1 MDKLVESFFAAK
13 EKQHLTEGDLFIGSD
28 GKATREKNAED
39 REDFSVPD
47 FVKESFGYDEDG
59 NDTAHTEATD
69 ESETDE
75 SETTDDDVEKEVD
88 DDLAEDDTCPEC
100 GKPGD
105 ECTCETVEG
114 VEPPKA
120 DGSFDIDTSDSD
132 WLDLNTLRADDVF
145 AKVIDLIS
153 VNFNHEAAAEGGTD
167 MNFSV
172 IQVKGV
178 TDKKEIKDIIDLI
191 EGTLNSDNYRISN
204 YRLNDGNLELK
215 VEY

>member
-1 MDKLVESFFAAK
+1 MDNKLMENIFAANN
-13 EKQHLTEGDLFIGSD
+13 KQHLTEGDLFIGSN
-28 GKATREKNAED
+28 GKATREKDVED

-59 NDTAHTEATD
+59 NDTAHTET
-69 ESETDE
+69 E
-75 SETTDDDVEKEVD
+75 DDVEKEVD
-88 DDLAEDDTCPEC
+88 NDLTETDTCPEC
-100 GKPGD
+100 GKSED

-114 VEPPKA
+114 VEDNTETAIESP
-120 DGSFDIDTSDSD
+120 DFNIDTSDD
-132 WLDLNTLRADDVF
+132 GWLDFNTLKDDDTF

-153 VNFNHEAAAEGGTD
+153 VNFNHEAAVEGGTD
-167 MNFSV
+167 MGFSV

-191 EGTLNSDNYRISN
+191 KGTLDSDGYYLNN

>member
-1 MDKLVESFFAAK
+1 MDKLVESFFAAN
-13 EKQHLTEGDLFIGSD
+13 KQHLTEGDLFIGSN
-28 GKATREKNAED
+28 GKATREKDVED

-47 FVKESFGYDEDG
+47 FVKATFGYDEDG
-59 NDTAHTEATD
+59 NDTAHTETADDNTGA
-69 ESETDE
+69 
-75 SETTDDDVEKEVD
+75 TDDDTEKEVD
-88 DDLAEDDTCPEC
+88 DDLAETDTCPEC
-100 GKPGD
+100 GKSGD

-114 VEPPKA
+114 VEPSEAGPSFNINTGD
-120 DGSFDIDTSDSD
+120 DG
-132 WLDLNTLRADDVF
+132 WLDLNTLKDDDVF

-153 VNFNHEAAAEGGTD
+153 VNFNHEAAVEGGTD

-172 IQVKGV
+172 IQVKDV

-191 EGTLNSDNYRISN
+191 QGTLNSDNYCISN

>member
-1 MDKLVESFFAAK
+1 MDNKLMENIFAANN
-13 EKQHLTEGDLFIGSD
+13 KQHLTEGDLFIGSN
-28 GKATREKNAED
+28 GKATREKDVED

-59 NDTAHTEATD
+59 NDTAHTEA
-69 ESETDE
+69 E
-75 SETTDDDVEKEVD
+75 DDAEKEVD
-88 DDLAEDDTCPEC
+88 NDLAETDTCPEC
-100 GKPGD
+100 GKSGD
-105 ECTCETVEG
+105 ECTCETVEA
-114 VEPPKA
+114 VEPPEA
-120 DGSFDIDTSDSD
+120 GPSFNIDTSDD
-132 WLDLNTLRADDVF
+132 GWLDLNTLKDDDVF

-153 VNFNHEAAAEGGTD
+153 VNFNHEAAVEGGTD
-167 MNFSV
+167 MGFSV

-191 EGTLNSDNYRISN
+191 QGTLNSGSYYLNN

>member
-1 MDKLVESFFAAK
+1 MENIFAANN
-13 EKQHLTEGDLFIGSD
+13 KQHLTEGDLFIGSN
-28 GKATREKNAED
+28 GKATREKDVED

-59 NDTAHTEATD
+59 NDTAHTET
-69 ESETDE
+69 E
-75 SETTDDDVEKEVD
+75 DDVEKEVD
-88 DDLAEDDTCPEC
+88 SDLAETDTCPEC
-100 GKPGD
+100 GKSGD

-114 VEPPKA
+114 VEDNTETAIESP
-120 DGSFDIDTSDSD
+120 DFNIDTSDD
-132 WLDLNTLRADDVF
+132 GWLDFNTLKDDDTF

-153 VNFNHEAAAEGGTD
+153 VNFNHEAAVEGGTD
-167 MNFSV
+167 MGFSV

-191 EGTLNSDNYRISN
+191 KGTLDSDGYYLNN

>member
-1 MDKLVESFFAAK
+1 MDKLVESFFAAN
-13 EKQHLTEGDLFIGSD
+13 KQRLTEGDLFIGSN
-28 GKATREKNAED
+28 GKATREKDVED

-47 FVKESFGYDEDG
+47 FVKATFGYDEDG
-59 NDTAHTEATD
+59 NDTAHTETADDNTEATAND
-69 ESETDE
+69 A
-75 SETTDDDVEKEVD
+75 EKEVD
-88 DDLAEDDTCPEC
+88 DDLAETDTCPEC
-100 GKPGD
+100 GKSGD

-114 VEPPKA
+114 VEDNTETAIESP
-120 DGSFDIDTSDSD
+120 DFNIDTSDD
-132 WLDLNTLRADDVF
+132 GWLDFNTLKDDDDAF

-153 VNFNHEAAAEGGTD
+153 VNFNHEAAVEGGTD
-167 MNFSV
+167 IGFSV

-191 EGTLNSDNYRISN
+191 KGTLDSEGYNLNN

>member
-1 MDKLVESFFAAK
+1 MDKLVESFFAAN
-13 EKQHLTEGDLFIGSD
+13 KQHLTEGDLFIGSD
-28 GKATREKNAED
+28 GKATREKDVED

-59 NDTAHTEATD
+59 NDTAHTET
-69 ESETDE
+69 E
-75 SETTDDDVEKEVD
+75 DDVEKEVD
-88 DDLAEDDTCPEC
+88 DDTCPEC
-100 GKPGD
+100 GKSGD

-114 VEPPKA
+114 VEDNTETVIESPDFNINTND
-120 DGSFDIDTSDSD
+120 DG
-132 WLDLNTLRADDVF
+132 WLDFNTLKDDDTL

-153 VNFNHEAAAEGGTD
+153 VNFNHEAAVEGGTD
-167 MNFSV
+167 MGFSV

-191 EGTLNSDNYRISN
+191 KGTLDSEGYYLNN

>member
-1 MDKLVESFFAAK
+1 MDDKLMENIFAANN
-13 EKQHLTEGDLFIGSD
+13 KQRLTEGDLFIGSN
-28 GKATREKNAED
+28 GKATREKDVED

-59 NDTAHTEATD
+59 NDTAHTET
-69 ESETDE
+69 E
-75 SETTDDDVEKEVD
+75 DDVEKEVD
-88 DDLAEDDTCPEC
+88 NDLAETDTCPEC
-100 GKPGD
+100 GKSGD

-114 VEPPKA
+114 VEDNTETVIESP
-120 DGSFDIDTSDSD
+120 DFNIDTSDD
-132 WLDLNTLRADDVF
+132 GWLDFNTLKDDDTF

-153 VNFNHEAAAEGGTD
+153 VNFNHEAAVEGGTD
-167 MNFSV
+167 MGFSV

-191 EGTLNSDNYRISN
+191 KGTLDSDGYYLNN

>member
-1 MDKLVESFFAAK
+1 MNNKLMESIFAANN
-13 EKQHLTEGDLFIGSD
+13 KQRLTEGDLFIGSN
-28 GKATREKNAED
+28 GKATREKDVED

-59 NDTAHTEATD
+59 NDTAHTET
-69 ESETDE
+69 
-75 SETTDDDVEKEVD
+75 DDVEKEVNN
-88 DDLAEDDTCPEC
+88 DLAENDTCPEC
-100 GKPGD
+100 GKSGD

-114 VEPPKA
+114 VEDNTETVIESP
-120 DGSFDIDTSDSD
+120 DFNIDTSDD
-132 WLDLNTLRADDVF
+132 GWLDLNTLKDDDVL

-153 VNFNHEAAAEGGTD
+153 VNFNHEAAVEGGTD
-167 MNFSV
+167 MGFSV
-172 IQVKGV
+172 IQVKDV

-191 EGTLNSDNYRISN
+191 QGTLNSGNYYLNN

>member
-1 MDKLVESFFAAK
+1 MDNKLMENIFAANN
-13 EKQHLTEGDLFIGSD
+13 KQRLTEGDLFIGAN
-28 GKATREKNAED
+28 GKATRENDVED

-59 NDTAHTEATD
+59 NDTAHTET
-69 ESETDE
+69 E
-75 SETTDDDVEKEVD
+75 DDVEKEVD
-88 DDLAEDDTCPEC
+88 NDLAGNDDTCPEC
-100 GKPGD
+100 GKSGD

-114 VEPPKA
+114 VEDNTAAVIESP
-120 DGSFDIDTSDSD
+120 DFNIDTSDD
-132 WLDLNTLRADDVF
+132 GWLDFNTLKDDDTF

-153 VNFNHEAAAEGGTD
+153 VNFNHEAAVEGGTG
-167 MNFSV
+167 MGFSV

-191 EGTLNSDNYRISN
+191 KGTLDSDGYYLNN

>member
-1 MDKLVESFFAAK
+1 MDNKLMENIFAANN
-13 EKQHLTEGDLFIGSD
+13 KQHLTEGDLFIGSN
-28 GKATREKNAED
+28 GKATREKDVED

-59 NDTAHTEATD
+59 NDTAHTET
-69 ESETDE
+69 E
-75 SETTDDDVEKEVD
+75 DDVEKEVD
-88 DDLAEDDTCPEC
+88 NDLTETDTCPEC
-100 GKPGD
+100 GKSGD
-105 ECTCETVEG
+105 ECTCETVEA
-114 VEPPKA
+114 VEPPEA
-120 DGSFDIDTSDSD
+120 GPSFNIDTSDD
-132 WLDLNTLRADDVF
+132 GWLDLNTLKDDDVF

-153 VNFNHEAAAEGGTD
+153 VNFNHEAAVEGGTD
-167 MNFSV
+167 MGFSV

-191 EGTLNSDNYRISN
+191 QGTLNSGSYYLNN

>member
-1 MDKLVESFFAAK
+1 MDKLVESFFAAN
-13 EKQHLTEGDLFIGSD
+13 KQHLTEGDLFIGSN
-28 GKATREKNAED
+28 GKATREKDVED

-59 NDTAHTEATD
+59 NDTAHTET
-69 ESETDE
+69 E
-75 SETTDDDVEKEVD
+75 DDAEKEVD
-88 DDLAEDDTCPEC
+88 SDLAETDTCPEC
-100 GKPGD
+100 GKSGD

-114 VEPPKA
+114 VEDNTETVIESPDFNININD
-120 DGSFDIDTSDSD
+120 DG
-132 WLDLNTLRADDVF
+132 WLDFNTLKDDDTF

-153 VNFNHEAAAEGGTD
+153 VNFNHEAAVEGGTD
-167 MNFSV
+167 MGFSV

-191 EGTLNSDNYRISN
+191 KGTLDSEGYYLNN

>member
-1 MDKLVESFFAAK
+1 MDNKLMENIFAANN
-13 EKQHLTEGDLFIGSD
+13 KQRLTEGDLFIGSN
-28 GKATREKNAED
+28 GKATREKDVED

-59 NDTAHTEATD
+59 NDTAHTET
-69 ESETDE
+69 E
-75 SETTDDDVEKEVD
+75 DDVEKEVD
-88 DDLAEDDTCPEC
+88 NDLTETDTCPEC
-100 GKPGD
+100 GKLKD

-114 VEPPKA
+114 VEDNTETVIESP
-120 DGSFDIDTSDSD
+120 DFNIDTSDD
-132 WLDLNTLRADDVF
+132 GWLDFNTLKDDDTF

-153 VNFNHEAAAEGGTD
+153 VNFNHEAAVEGGTD
-167 MNFSV
+167 MGFSV

-191 EGTLNSDNYRISN
+191 KGTLDSDGYYLNN

>member
-1 MDKLVESFFAAK
+1 MDNTLMENIFAANN
-13 EKQHLTEGDLFIGSD
+13 KQHLTEGDLFIGSN
-28 GKATREKNAED
+28 GKATREKDVED

-59 NDTAHTEATD
+59 NDTAHTET
-69 ESETDE
+69 E
-75 SETTDDDVEKEVD
+75 DDVEKEVD
-88 DDLAEDDTCPEC
+88 NDLAETDTCPEC
-100 GKPGD
+100 GKSGD

-114 VEPPKA
+114 VEDNTETVIESP
-120 DGSFDIDTSDSD
+120 DFNIDTSDD
-132 WLDLNTLRADDVF
+132 GWLDFNTLKDDDTF

-153 VNFNHEAAAEGGTD
+153 VNFNHEAAVEGGTD
-167 MNFSV
+167 MGFSV

-191 EGTLNSDNYRISN
+191 KGTLDSDGYYLNN

>member
-1 MDKLVESFFAAK
+1 MDDKLMENIFAANN
-13 EKQHLTEGDLFIGSD
+13 KQRLTEGDLFIGSN
-28 GKATREKNAED
+28 GKATREKDVED

-59 NDTAHTEATD
+59 NDTAHTET
-69 ESETDE
+69 E
-75 SETTDDDVEKEVD
+75 DDVEKEVD
-88 DDLAEDDTCPEC
+88 NDLTETDTCPEC
-100 GKPGD
+100 GKSGD

-114 VEPPKA
+114 VEDNTETAIESP
-120 DGSFDIDTSDSD
+120 DFNIDTSDD
-132 WLDLNTLRADDVF
+132 GWLDFNTLKDDDTF

-153 VNFNHEAAAEGGTD
+153 VNFNHEAAVEGGTD
-167 MNFSV
+167 MGFSV

-191 EGTLNSDNYRISN
+191 KGTLDSDGYYLNN

>member
-1 MDKLVESFFAAK
+1 MDNKLMENIFAANN
-13 EKQHLTEGDLFIGSD
+13 KQHLTEGDLFIGSN
-28 GKATREKNAED
+28 GKATREKDVED

-59 NDTAHTEATD
+59 NDTAHTET
-69 ESETDE
+69 E
-75 SETTDDDVEKEVD
+75 DDAEKEVD
-88 DDLAEDDTCPEC
+88 SDLAETDICPEC
-100 GKPGD
+100 GKSGD

-114 VEPPKA
+114 VEDNTETAIESP
-120 DGSFDIDTSDSD
+120 DFNIDTSDD
-132 WLDLNTLRADDVF
+132 GWLDFNTLKDDDTF

-153 VNFNHEAAAEGGTD
+153 VNFNHEAAVEGGTD
-167 MNFSV
+167 MGFSV

-191 EGTLNSDNYRISN
+191 KGTLDSDGYYLNN

>member
-1 MDKLVESFFAAK
+1 MDNKLMENIFAANN
-13 EKQHLTEGDLFIGSD
+13 KQHLTEGDLFIGSN
-28 GKATREKNAED
+28 GKATREKDVED

-59 NDTAHTEATD
+59 NDTAHTET
-69 ESETDE
+69 E
-75 SETTDDDVEKEVD
+75 DDVEKEVD
-88 DDLAEDDTCPEC
+88 SDLAETDTCPEC
-100 GKPGD
+100 GKSGD

-114 VEPPKA
+114 VEDNTETVIESP
-120 DGSFDIDTSDSD
+120 DFNIDTSDD
-132 WLDLNTLRADDVF
+132 GWLDFNTLKDDDTF

-153 VNFNHEAAAEGGTD
+153 VNFNHEAAVEGGTD
-167 MNFSV
+167 MGFSV

-191 EGTLNSDNYRISN
+191 KGTLDSDGYYLNN

>member
-1 MDKLVESFFAAK
+1 MDKLVESFFATN
-13 EKQHLTEGDLFIGSD
+13 KQHLTEGDLFIGSD
-28 GKATREKNAED
+28 GKATREKDVED

-59 NDTAHTEATD
+59 NDTAHTET
-69 ESETDE
+69 E
-75 SETTDDDVEKEVD
+75 DDVEKEVD
-88 DDLAEDDTCPEC
+88 SNLAETDTCPEC
-100 GKPGD
+100 GKSGD

-114 VEPPKA
+114 VEDNTETVIESP
-120 DGSFDIDTSDSD
+120 DFNIDTSDD
-132 WLDLNTLRADDVF
+132 GWLDFNTLKDDDTF

-153 VNFNHEAAAEGGTD
+153 VNFNHEAAVEGGTD
-167 MNFSV
+167 MGFSV

-191 EGTLNSDNYRISN
+191 KGTLDSEGYYLNN

>member
-1 MDKLVESFFAAK
+1 MDNKLMENIFAANN
-13 EKQHLTEGDLFIGSD
+13 KQRLTEGDLFIGSN
-28 GKATREKNAED
+28 GKATREKDVED

-59 NDTAHTEATD
+59 NDTAHTET
-69 ESETDE
+69 E
-75 SETTDDDVEKEVD
+75 DDVEKEVD
-88 DDLAEDDTCPEC
+88 NDLAETDTCPEC
-100 GKPGD
+100 GKSGD

-114 VEPPKA
+114 VEDNTETAIESP
-120 DGSFDIDTSDSD
+120 DFNIDTSDD
-132 WLDLNTLRADDVF
+132 GWLDFNTLKDDDTF

-153 VNFNHEAAAEGGTD
+153 VNFNHEAAVEGGTD
-167 MNFSV
+167 MGFSV

-191 EGTLNSDNYRISN
+191 KGTLDSDGYYLNN

>member
-1 MDKLVESFFAAK
+1 MDNKLMENIFAANN
-13 EKQHLTEGDLFIGSD
+13 KQHLTEGDLFIGSN
-28 GKATREKNAED
+28 GKATREKDVED

-59 NDTAHTEATD
+59 NDTAHTET
-69 ESETDE
+69 E
-75 SETTDDDVEKEVD
+75 DDVEKEVD
-88 DDLAEDDTCPEC
+88 SDLTETDTCPEC
-100 GKPGD
+100 GKSGD
-105 ECTCETVEG
+105 ECTCETVEA
-114 VEPPKA
+114 VEPPEA
-120 DGSFDIDTSDSD
+120 GPSFNIDTSDD
-132 WLDLNTLRADDVF
+132 GWLDLNTLKDDDVF

-153 VNFNHEAAAEGGTD
+153 VNFNHEAAVEGGTD
-167 MNFSV
+167 MGFSV

-191 EGTLNSDNYRISN
+191 QGTLNSGSYYLNN

>member
-1 MDKLVESFFAAK
+1 MDNKLMENIFAANN
-13 EKQHLTEGDLFIGSD
+13 KQRLTEGDLFVGAN
-28 GKATREKNAED
+28 GKVTEEKDVED

-59 NDTAHTEATD
+59 NDTAHIETEDDT
-69 ESETDE
+69 ET
-75 SETTDDDVEKEVD
+75 EVD
-88 DDLAEDDTCPEC
+88 DDLAENDDDTCPEC
-100 GKPGD
+100 GKSGD

-114 VEPPKA
+114 VEPPEA
-120 DGSFDIDTSDSD
+120 GPSFNIDTSDD
-132 WLDLNTLRADDVF
+132 GWLDLNTLKDDDVF

-153 VNFNHEAAAEGGTD
+153 VNFNHEAAVEGGTD
-167 MNFSV
+167 MGFSV

-191 EGTLNSDNYRISN
+191 QGTLNSGSYYLNN

>member
-1 MDKLVESFFAAK
+1 MDDKLMENIFAANN
-13 EKQHLTEGDLFIGSD
+13 KQHLTEGDLFIGSN
-28 GKATREKNAED
+28 GKATREKDVED

-59 NDTAHTEATD
+59 NDTAHTET
-69 ESETDE
+69 E
-75 SETTDDDVEKEVD
+75 DDVEKEID
-88 DDLAEDDTCPEC
+88 NDLAETDTCPEC
-100 GKPGD
+100 GKSGD

-114 VEPPKA
+114 VEDNTETVIESP
-120 DGSFDIDTSDSD
+120 DFNIDTSDD
-132 WLDLNTLRADDVF
+132 GWLDFNTLKDDDTF

-153 VNFNHEAAAEGGTD
+153 VNFNHEAAVEGGTD
-167 MNFSV
+167 MGFSV

-191 EGTLNSDNYRISN
+191 KGTLDSDGYYLNN

>member
-1 MDKLVESFFAAK
+1 MDNKFMESIFAANN
-13 EKQHLTEGDLFIGSD
+13 KQHLTEGDLFIGSN
-28 GKATREKNAED
+28 GKATREKDVED

-59 NDTAHTEATD
+59 NDTAHTET
-69 ESETDE
+69 E
-75 SETTDDDVEKEVD
+75 DDVEKEVD
-88 DDLAEDDTCPEC
+88 NDLAENDTCPEC
-100 GKPGD
+100 GKSGD

-114 VEPPKA
+114 IENNTETVIESP
-120 DGSFDIDTSDSD
+120 DFNIDTSDD
-132 WLDLNTLRADDVF
+132 GWLDFNTLKDDDTF

-153 VNFNHEAAAEGGTD
+153 VNFNHEAAVEGGTD
-167 MNFSV
+167 MGFSV

-191 EGTLNSDNYRISN
+191 KGTLDSDGYYLNN